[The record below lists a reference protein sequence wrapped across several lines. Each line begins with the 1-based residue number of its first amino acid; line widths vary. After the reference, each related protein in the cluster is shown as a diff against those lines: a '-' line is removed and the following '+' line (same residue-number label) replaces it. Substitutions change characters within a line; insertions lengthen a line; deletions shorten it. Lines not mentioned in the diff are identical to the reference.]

1 MENYTYAGGDF
12 TRPGRQQV
20 GAPWP
25 DWRLRG
31 LKDITYWPEGR
42 HVPEH
47 TGASLETL
55 TGLTF
60 LASGYLSGHAILSC
74 PVWLTGYFARASYTK
89 LSKTLYL
96 SLSVTVDYLQLL
108 SPSVD
113 LTTSGCFSRHLDFRA
128 TTHSCLGQCLIRTE
142 VGVYRAGAWGMHSS
156 LCTLGGTC
164 IKSGDTCDLRLYLRR
179 RNTGTVVMEEHSRD
193 CQIQNVSWGGWDGT
207 GAAGDT

>member
-1 MENYTYAGGDF
+1 MNC
-12 TRPGRQQV
+12 
-20 GAPWP
+20 
-25 DWRLRG
+25 
-31 LKDITYWPEGR
+31 KN
-42 HVPEH
+42 
-47 TGASLETL
+47 SLSRKSIDMPT
-55 TGLTF
+55 
-60 LASGYLSGHAILSC
+60 SLSILC
-74 PVWLTGYFARASYTK
+74 KTVKFEILMI
-89 LSKTLYL
+89 KTLYL

-113 LTTSGCFSRHLDFRA
+113 LTTFGCCSRHLDFRA